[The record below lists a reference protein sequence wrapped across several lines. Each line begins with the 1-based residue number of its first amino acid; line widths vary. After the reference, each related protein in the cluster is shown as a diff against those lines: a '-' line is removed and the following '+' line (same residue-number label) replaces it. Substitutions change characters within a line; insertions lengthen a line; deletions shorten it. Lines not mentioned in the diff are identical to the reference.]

1 MLIMTEII
9 KQLRQIT
16 GAGVL
21 DCQEALKESN
31 NDLDKAIEFL
41 RKKGQKIADNKSI
54 RTANEGIVESY
65 IHSNHKIGVLLELVC
80 ETDFAARNEEF
91 KKLAHDIALHI
102 AAANPRWKER
112 GDVPAEIIEKEK
124 QIYKATLKNEKKPE
138 EIIEKIVENKLEKF
152 YSASCLLE
160 QGFVKDDKITIKSLI
175 QAMTAKLGE
184 NIQVKRFVRF
194 SLRQS

>member
-1 MLIMTEII
+1 MDSETI

-21 DCQEALKESN
+21 SCQEALKESN

-41 RKKGQKIADNKSI
+41 RKRGEKFANDKGS
-54 RTANEGIVESY
+54 RTTNEGVVESY

-80 ETDFAARNEEF
+80 ETDFVARNEEF
-91 KKLAHDIALHI
+91 QKLAHDIALHI
-102 AAANPRWKER
+102 AAANPQWKER
-112 GDVPAEIIEKEK
+112 EEVPAEIIEKEK
-124 QIYKATLKNEKKPE
+124 QIYKETLKNEKKPE
-138 EIIEKIVENKLEKF
+138 KIIEKIAENKLEKF
-152 YSASCLLE
+152 YSTSCLLE
-160 QGFVKDDKITIKSLI
+160 QSFVKDDKLTIKALV

-194 SLRQS
+194 SL

>member
-1 MLIMTEII
+1 MSSETI

-31 NDLDKAIEFL
+31 DDLDKAIEFL
-41 RKKGQKIADNKSI
+41 RKKGQKFANNKGA
-54 RTANEGIVESY
+54 RTTNEGVVESY

-80 ETDFAARNEEF
+80 ETDFVARNEEF

-102 AAANPRWKER
+102 AAANPQWKER
-112 GDVPAEIIEKEK
+112 EEVPTEIIEKEK
-124 QIYKATLKNEKKPE
+124 QIYRETLKNEKKPE
-138 EIIEKIVENKLEKF
+138 EIIEKIAENKLEKF
-152 YSASCLLE
+152 YSTSCLLE
-160 QGFVKDDKITIKSLI
+160 QGFVKDDKITIKALT

-184 NIQVKRFVRF
+184 NIQVKRFIRF
-194 SLRQS
+194 SL

>member
-1 MLIMTEII
+1 MDSETI

-21 DCQEALKESN
+21 SCQEALKESN

-41 RKKGQKIADNKSI
+41 RKRGEKFANDKGS
-54 RTANEGIVESY
+54 RTTNEGVVESY

-80 ETDFAARNEEF
+80 ETDFVARNEEF
-91 KKLAHDIALHI
+91 QKLAHDIALHI
-102 AAANPRWKER
+102 AAANPQWKER
-112 GDVPAEIIEKEK
+112 EEVPSEIVEKER
-124 QIYKATLKNEKKPE
+124 QIYKETLKNEKKPE
-138 EIIEKIVENKLEKF
+138 EIIEKIAENKLEKF
-152 YSASCLLE
+152 YSTSCLLE
-160 QGFVKDDKITIKSLI
+160 QSFVKDDKLTIKALV

-194 SLRQS
+194 SL

>member
-1 MLIMTEII
+1 MSAEII

-41 RKKGQKIADNKSI
+41 RKKGQKFANDKGV
-54 RTANEGIVESY
+54 RTTNEGVVESY
-65 IHSNHKIGVLLELVC
+65 IHSNNKIGVLLELVC
-80 ETDFAARNEEF
+80 ETDFVARNEEF

-102 AAANPRWKER
+102 AAANPQWKER
-112 GDVPAEIIEKEK
+112 EEVPAEIIEKEK
-124 QIYKATLKNEKKPE
+124 QIYKETLKNEKKPE
-138 EIIEKIVENKLEKF
+138 EIIEKIAENKLEKF
-152 YSASCLLE
+152 YNTSCLLE
-160 QGFVKDDKITIKSLI
+160 QGFVKDDKIIIKDLI
-175 QAMTAKLGE
+175 QAMIAKLGE

-194 SLRQS
+194 SL

>member
-1 MLIMTEII
+1 MTEII

-31 NDLDKAIEFL
+31 DDLDKAIEFL
-41 RKKGQKIADNKSI
+41 RKKGQKFADDKGS
-54 RTANEGIVESY
+54 RTTNEGVVESY
-65 IHSNHKIGVLLELVC
+65 IHSNNKIGVLLELVC
-80 ETDFAARNEEF
+80 ETDFVARNEEF

-102 AAANPRWKER
+102 AAANPQWKER
-112 GDVPAEIIEKEK
+112 EEVPAEIIEKEK

-138 EIIEKIVENKLEKF
+138 KIIEKIAENKLEKF
-152 YSASCLLE
+152 YNTSCLLE
-160 QGFVKDDKITIKSLI
+160 QAFVKDDKITIKALV

-184 NIQVKRFVRF
+184 NIQVKRFIRF
-194 SLRQS
+194 SL

>member
-1 MLIMTEII
+1 MSSETI

-31 NDLDKAIEFL
+31 DDLDKAIEFL
-41 RKKGQKIADNKSI
+41 RKKGQKFANNKGS
-54 RTANEGIVESY
+54 RTTNEGVVESY

-80 ETDFAARNEEF
+80 ETDFVARNEEF

-102 AAANPRWKER
+102 AAANPQWKER
-112 GDVPAEIIEKEK
+112 EEVPTEIIEKEK
-124 QIYKATLKNEKKPE
+124 QIYRETLKNEKKPE
-138 EIIEKIVENKLEKF
+138 EIIEKIAENKLEKF
-152 YSASCLLE
+152 YSTSCLLE
-160 QGFVKDDKITIKSLI
+160 QGFVKDDKITIKALT

-184 NIQVKRFVRF
+184 NIQVKRFIRF
-194 SLRQS
+194 SL

>member
-1 MLIMTEII
+1 MSSEII

-31 NDLDKAIEFL
+31 DDLDKAIEFL
-41 RKKGQKIADNKSI
+41 RKKGQKFADDKGS
-54 RTANEGIVESY
+54 RTTNEGVVESY
-65 IHSNHKIGVLLELVC
+65 IHSNNKIGVLLELVC
-80 ETDFAARNEEF
+80 ETDFVARNEEF

-102 AAANPRWKER
+102 AAANPQWKER
-112 GDVPAEIIEKEK
+112 EEVPAEIIEKEK

-138 EIIEKIVENKLEKF
+138 KIVVKIAENKLEKF
-152 YSASCLLE
+152 YNTSCLLE
-160 QGFVKDDKITIKSLI
+160 QAFVKDDKITIKALV

-184 NIQVKRFVRF
+184 NIQVKRFIRF
-194 SLRQS
+194 SL